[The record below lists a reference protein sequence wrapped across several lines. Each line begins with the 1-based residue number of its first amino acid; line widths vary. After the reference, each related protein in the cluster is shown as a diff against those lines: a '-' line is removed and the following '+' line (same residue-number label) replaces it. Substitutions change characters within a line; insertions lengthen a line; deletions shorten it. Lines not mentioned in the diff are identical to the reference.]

1 MLSAHCNKFN
11 TKQAK
16 WLTVLFLSVNMQI
29 SPIDQDK
36 HDKQN
41 LHYWLEAK
49 IFVLGMCTLVHMVG
63 QSNAVPS
70 GVGLI
75 Q

>member
-1 MLSAHCNKFN
+1 MLFAHCNKFN

-16 WLTVLFLSVNMQI
+16 CLIVLFLSVNMQI

-36 HDKQN
+36 HDKKN
-41 LHYWLEAK
+41 LHYWLDAK
-49 IFVLGMCTLVHMVG
+49 IFVLGPCTLVHMVS
-63 QSNAVPS
+63 QSNTVPS
-70 GVGLI
+70 AVGLI